1 MCFDAILFPM
11 WSDMF
16 LPLTL
21 REGNSS
27 VLPKKKFSFQ
37 SFVYQD
43 NLQWLLFPKLFFDL
57 VGTFAVLEDQNVLL
71 LLLSL
76 NIYHLLILIFN
87 YYSLESL

>member
-1 MCFDAILFPM
+1 MCFDAILFPV
-11 WSDMF
+11 WTDTF

-21 REGNSS
+21 REDNSS
-27 VLPKKKFSFQ
+27 VLPTKKFSFQ
-37 SFVYQD
+37 SFGYQE
-43 NLQWLLFPKLFFDL
+43 NLQRLLLPKLFFDL

-76 NIYHLLILIFN
+76 NIYHFLILIFN